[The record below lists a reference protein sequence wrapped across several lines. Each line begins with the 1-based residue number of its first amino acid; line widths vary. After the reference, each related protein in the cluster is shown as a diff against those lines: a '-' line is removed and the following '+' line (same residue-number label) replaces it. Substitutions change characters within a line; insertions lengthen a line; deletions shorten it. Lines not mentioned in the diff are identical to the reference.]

1 MDERVSSKKSKVFGV
16 LFVLFF
22 FSSRRRHTRWPR
34 DWSSDVCS
42 SDLWFF
48 IDANDLVPLRMTFD
62 IQVEEEYSGTIEMNF
77 RDYRSVSGVP
87 MAFELE
93 MVIDGIS
100 DSVSAEDMA
109 EARKNIQEL
118 REHLDGASGMKK

>member
-1 MDERVSSKKSKVFGV
+1 MDAPPMPDDQRGEPQRGR
-16 LFVLFF
+16 LY
-22 FSSRRRHTRWPR
+22 
-34 DWSSDVCS
+34 
-42 SDLWFF
+42 
-48 IDANDLVPLRMTFD
+48 IDQNAVITLRMTFD

-118 REHLDGASGMKK
+118 REQLDGASGMQKRIMERVV